1 MESYVAKDIQ
11 DGSDTIKKILNDAIK
26 ELNKTNEFD
35 NSERLYNALQR
46 INDLGQ
52 ENLFPSEGILFYYND
67 KMYKI
72 TGMFADYIAVSDIIR
87 TKMKNQE
94 YTM

>member
-1 MESYVAKDIQ
+1 MNLIILKDYI
-11 DGSDTIKKILNDAIK
+11 THFNVLMI
-26 ELNKTNEFD
+26 
-35 NSERLYNALQR
+35 
-46 INDLGQ
+46 
-52 ENLFPSEGILFYYND
+52 
-67 KMYKI
+67 YKI